1 MDMIACEKFSFCYKG
16 GEKNALNN
24 LNLTIADGEF
34 VGITGNSG
42 AGKSTLTY
50 ALCGVIPHHFT
61 GDFYGAVKINGMDT
75 VEVSCP
81 LCRGGISGYRQPDG
95 LLGGGG

>member
-16 GEKNALNN
+16 GERNALNN

-75 VEVSCP
+75 VEVKMEDLARCVGAVSYTHLTLP
-81 LCRGGISGYRQPDG
+81 TT
-95 LLGGGG
+95 